1 MAPLEDGSASIALE
15 LREVND
21 MNIKVSDMKL
31 NMSDTR

>member
-1 MAPLEDGSASIALE
+1 MALSKGESTSIALE

-31 NMSDTR
+31 KMSDTR